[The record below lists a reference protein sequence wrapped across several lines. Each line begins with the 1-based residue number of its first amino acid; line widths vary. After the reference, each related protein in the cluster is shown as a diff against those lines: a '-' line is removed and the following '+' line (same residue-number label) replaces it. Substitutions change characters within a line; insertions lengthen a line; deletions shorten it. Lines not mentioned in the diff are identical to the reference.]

1 MKERLAWL
9 TDIAVLVRALAL
21 LVAAIAGAVIERD
34 VGVLPPA
41 DPVSGSSS
49 KLLAEPAVCPPRP

>member
-21 LVAAIAGAVIERD
+21 LVAAIAGAVIE
-34 VGVLPPA
+34 VTAG
-41 DPVSGSSS
+41 
-49 KLLAEPAVCPPRP
+49 AVAGAHQSLVVV